1 MKMISARNSSH
12 GLESEA
18 RISLEGRSLADTTG
32 LSLHE
37 LAVCI
42 CIDAL
47 VGGSHQPAP
56 SHRFPEHLSRGNTL
70 VLTLGGTPIWTSR
83 NEAILPHELFGSA
96 PQDISGGIY
105 ARHVTHQ
112 QCLYHLLAT
121 RLTWIGATELSL
133 HSVSSSEASHDD
145 VAFERLALFAN
156 ELRAVAPSIAELSE
170 PLRRHLTSDQ
180 PALLVT
186 CDSGTIVMATPAFMH
201 AWQQSAS
208 PVGMRFTDLMQNPVF
223 GMGSSWSTRMIQL
236 AGNTCPVTVVT
247 FVSQAKSSDDETDP
261 AAFLIH
267 SLRNKLAGIVTAA
280 SFLSKYAASLSP
292 DEREMMGIIESEADQ
307 FGRTLSQLNVLTVPS
322 RHKEET
328 TEIASALL
336 ASVDVVTEENCNWQI
351 TISDTASGRIGH
363 SFRDITALCEA
374 ILLSH
379 GQAESGDQS
388 TVVEGSTH
396 NGRLNV
402 VFRTTGTPQAAGCT
416 CQCWRAYADTIAE
429 RLGAT
434 ITHESRNRGS
444 VHLTHFESNIL
455 TQ

>member
-1 MKMISARNSSH
+1 
-12 GLESEA
+12 
-18 RISLEGRSLADTTG
+18 
-32 LSLHE
+32 
-37 LAVCI
+37 
-42 CIDAL
+42 
-47 VGGSHQPAP
+47 
-56 SHRFPEHLSRGNTL
+56 
-70 VLTLGGTPIWTSR
+70 VLTLGGAPIWTSR
-83 NEAILPHELFGSA
+83 HEATLPHELFGSA

-121 RLTWIGATELSL
+121 RLAWIGATELSL
-133 HSVSSSEASHDD
+133 HSVSASEASHDD
-145 VAFERLALFAN
+145 VAFERLALLAS
-156 ELRAVAPSIAELSE
+156 ELRAVAPSIAEHSE
-170 PLRRHLTSDQ
+170 PLRRHLTSDR

-186 CDSGTIVMATPAFMH
+186 CDSGTVVMATPVFMQ

-208 PVGMRFTDLMQNPVF
+208 PVGMRFTELMQNPVF
-223 GMGSSWSTRMIQL
+223 GMGSPWSARMIQL
-236 AGNTCPVTVVT
+236 AGHTCPVTVVT
-247 FVSQAKSSDDETDP
+247 FVSQAKSSEDETGP

-280 SFLSKYAASLSP
+280 SFLSTHARSLAP
-292 DEREMMGIIESEADQ
+292 DEREMMQIIESEADQ
-307 FGRTLSQLNVLTVPS
+307 FGHALLQLDVLMVPS
-322 RHKEET
+322 CQKNET
-328 TEIASALL
+328 TEIESALL
-336 ASVDVVTEENCNWQI
+336 AVADCVTKDCGNSQV
-351 TISDTASGRIGH
+351 TISDTASGRVGY

-379 GQAESGDQS
+379 GHTESERQS

-402 VFRTTGTPQAAGCT
+402 VFRTTGTPDATGRT
-416 CQCWRAYADTIAE
+416 SHCWRAYADAISE

-434 ITHESRNRGS
+434 LTHECRNGGS